1 MKTITKV
8 KVVSKNIF
16 LDFTSRIRN
25 ILGKNLP
32 AYEDMLKKAKID
44 IWNEIEKEELTVKW
58 YRYEITE
65 LTNGALMVLLYGEC
79 EE

>member
-1 MKTITKV
+1 MKEISKV

-25 ILGKNLP
+25 VLGKRLP
-32 AYEDMLKKAKID
+32 AYEKMLQEAKRR
-44 IWNEIEKEELTVKW
+44 IWKEIEEENITVKW

-65 LTNGALMVLLYGEC
+65 LTTGALMVLLYGEK
-79 EE
+79 E